1 MLKLLLLTL
10 GTWSVLSLS
19 LVGSLGFLLQLRQQR
34 ACAMG
39 ASAGGANLRAVR
51 QQLDWQARSCRARTG
66 EVILVARQS
75 SPSWISAHR
84 RPTRPRSWS
93 THKLHRYCCHEY
105 RYIPCHWPPSAP

>member
-39 ASAGGANLRAVR
+39 ASAGGANLRAG
-51 QQLDWQARSCRARTG
+51 QAAIRLAG
-66 EVILVARQS
+66 ALV
-75 SPSWISAHR
+75 PSENR
-84 RPTRPRSWS
+84 
-93 THKLHRYCCHEY
+93 
-105 RYIPCHWPPSAP
+105 